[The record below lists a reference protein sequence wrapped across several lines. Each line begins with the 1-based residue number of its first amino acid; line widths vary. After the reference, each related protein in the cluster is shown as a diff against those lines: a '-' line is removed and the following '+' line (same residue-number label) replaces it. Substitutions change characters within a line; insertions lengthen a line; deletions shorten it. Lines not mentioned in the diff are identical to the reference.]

1 MFKLYKT
8 SLESFNTIFYE
19 TLSSAE
25 YAYMIHTLVKITQQ
39 DYIETQ
45 SDKPGKPI
53 YNLTLGER
61 KYRVSVFDPQLI
73 TEPLRI

>member
-1 MFKLYKT
+1 MFYVVLVIKSCLFKLYKT

-53 YNLTLGER
+53 YL
-61 KYRVSVFDPQLI
+61 
-73 TEPLRI
+73 